1 MTRGD
6 YPHPTLG
13 TLPQERLIGRRGSRQ
28 MVEEGVREGQTRTEN
43 EEGHYHRGGRQTTTP
58 MDFQTITSAVTV
70 RSTRATGL
78 DTLTTFSANRPQTVT
93 FDGPIS
99 QRTASGPPRN
109 MPTTVSR
116 GGRLI
121 SDPLCVLGGSAQPPE
136 LSAPL
141 ENRPNGYEQRPR
153 VSPEQQACGNW
164 VPPWSILEKGW
175 PRLTQPAVPHI
186 VKEWETTPSTMPVAH
201 IREKGCASQVV
212 FPKTKGKA
220 FPIVKTHHPLLVLL
234 PITNH
239 LDHRT
244 H

>member
-1 MTRGD
+1 MGMNKGPEFCPSSRPVVIGF
-6 YPHPTLG
+6 PH
-13 TLPQERLIGRRGSRQ
+13 
-28 MVEEGVREGQTRTEN
+28 GVR
-43 EEGHYHRGGRQTTTP
+43 
-58 MDFQTITSAVTV
+58 
-70 RSTRATGL
+70 
-78 DTLTTFSANRPQTVT
+78 
-93 FDGPIS
+93 
-99 QRTASGPPRN
+99 
-109 MPTTVSR
+109 
-116 GGRLI
+116 
-121 SDPLCVLGGSAQPPE
+121 LG
-136 LSAPL
+136 
-141 ENRPNGYEQRPR
+141 
-153 VSPEQQACGNW
+153 
-164 VPPWSILEKGW
+164 KGW